1 MTREEWRAY
10 NKRMK
15 ALAAR
20 DKKIPQL
27 TTLEEKTMLTEWHLE
42 RADRDEK
49 IADKAF
55 NIAIAFLII
64 AGVANV
70 VSVVFNILT
79 LIYR

>member
-20 DKKIPQL
+20 DKKIPRL

-42 RADRDEK
+42 RADRFLKATDAVLAVAILAQVIAAICLIVK
-49 IADKAF
+49 IVM
-55 NIAIAFLII
+55 
-64 AGVANV
+64 VA
-70 VSVVFNILT
+70 T
-79 LIYR
+79 GR